1 MEIHK
6 EINGK
11 IKTNELENA
20 EEKKKIKDKM
30 RDTLN
35 DISKKAAEMKPFEFI
50 KYIIDNHPPIGYKKE
65 NDYVKNF
72 QENPEKTLD
81 ELTTLYHT
89 SNYHGKDVT
98 YEKFLIIE
106 QIETELNKMKN
117 KKKEPLNK
125 INIID

>member
-1 MEIHK
+1 MLK
-6 EINGK
+6 K
-11 IKTNELENA
+11 
-20 EEKKKIKDKM
+20 KKKIKDKM

-35 DISKKAAEMKPFEFI
+35 DISRKAAEMKQFEFI
-50 KYIIDNHPPIGYKKE
+50 KYIIDNYPPIGYKKE
-65 NDYVKNF
+65 NDYVKNI

-106 QIETELNKMKN
+106 QIETELNKM
-117 KKKEPLNK
+117 
-125 INIID
+125 